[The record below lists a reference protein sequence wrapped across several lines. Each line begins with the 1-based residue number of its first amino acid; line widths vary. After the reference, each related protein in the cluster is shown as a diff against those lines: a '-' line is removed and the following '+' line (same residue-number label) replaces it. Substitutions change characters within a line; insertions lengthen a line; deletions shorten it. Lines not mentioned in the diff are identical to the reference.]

1 MTHHQD
7 EFAQS
12 NNITPIAVVR
22 SADDLRELFRQ
33 RIASL
38 GITYETADLISGLP
52 SGYSAKLLG
61 PQPIRRFGPVAFESL
76 LGACGIKLV
85 AVEDGEAMA
94 RVKAR
99 LVARRRRLNT
109 KRASPVDVVRVV
121 NREFLRK
128 IGQWG
133 GFKSGQVRR
142 TAVARKKAI
151 SEQNRANVMRR
162 WRPEVIGP

>member
-1 MTHHQD
+1 MPQQD
-7 EFAQS
+7 SVEFES
-12 NNITPIAVVR
+12 GTTPIAIVR
-22 SADDLRELFRQ
+22 TADDLRELFRQ

-38 GITYETADLISGLP
+38 GVTYETADLISGLP

-61 PQPIRRFGPVAFESL
+61 PQPIRRFGPIAFESL

-94 RVKAR
+94 RDKAR
-99 LVARRRRLNT
+99 LVARRRSLNT
-109 KRASPVDVVRVV
+109 KRASPVDVVKVV

-162 WRPEVIGP
+162 WRPEASGL

>member
-12 NNITPIAVVR
+12 NTITPIAVVR
-22 SADDLRELFRQ
+22 SADDLRGLFRQ

-94 RVKAR
+94 RVKRR
-99 LVARRRRLNT
+99 LVARRRSLNT
-109 KRASPVDVVRVV
+109 KRASPLDVVKVV

-151 SEQNRANVMRR
+151 SERNRANVMRR
-162 WRPEVIGP
+162 WRPEIIGP

>member
-85 AVEDGEAMA
+85 AVEDTEAMA

-99 LVARRRRLNT
+99 LVARRRSLNT
-109 KRASPVDVVRVV
+109 KRASPVDVVKVV

-162 WRPEVIGP
+162 WRREVIGP

>member
-1 MTHHQD
+1 MPQQD
-7 EFAQS
+7 SVEFES
-12 NNITPIAVVR
+12 GTTPIAVV
-22 SADDLRELFRQ
+22 STADDLRALFRH

-38 GITYETADLISGLP
+38 GITYETADHLGGLTD
-52 SGYSAKLLG
+52 GYTAKLLA
-61 PQPIRRFGPVAFESL
+61 PEPRRRFGPTAIECL
-76 LGACGIKLV
+76 LGATGLKLV
-85 AVEDGEAMA
+85 AVEDGQAMA

-99 LVARRRRLNT
+99 LVARRRSLNT
-109 KRASPVDVVRVV
+109 KRASPVDVVKVV

-162 WRPEVIGP
+162 WRPETIGP